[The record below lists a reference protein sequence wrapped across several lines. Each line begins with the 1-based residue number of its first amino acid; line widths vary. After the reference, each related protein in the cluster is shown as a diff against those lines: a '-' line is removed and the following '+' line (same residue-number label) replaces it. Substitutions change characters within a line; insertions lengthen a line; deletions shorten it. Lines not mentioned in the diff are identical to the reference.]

1 MATCGNPSASAVK
14 FERLPTFAE
23 PTHYDVRLSPCL
35 NQFSFEGLSTVDVT
49 IKEATDVVKV
59 HAQSLMIQSV
69 SLIANPGEAAKTLET
84 TYDDKLNILSI
95 KLPAVL
101 QPQKV
106 QFVFKF
112 VGELNDKMR
121 GFYRSQYKDK
131 DGSEKFLA
139 STQFESTYARYAF
152 PCFDEPIYKAT
163 FDVTLEVENHL
174 TALSNMNVVSE
185 TPSADGK
192 RKVVK
197 FATTPKMSSY
207 LVAFA
212 VGELEYIRSQTKSG
226 VEMRVYTV
234 PGKKEQ
240 GQYSL
245 DLSVK
250 CIDWYNEWFD
260 IAYPLPKCD
269 LIAIPDFSMGA
280 MENWGLVTY
289 REIALL
295 VDPGVTSTRQ
305 KSRVALVVAH
315 ELAHLWFGNLV
326 TMKWWTDLWLK
337 EGFASFMEYM
347 FVGANCPEFKI
358 WLHFLSDELASGMAL
373 DGLRNSHP
381 IEVEIDNPNE
391 LDEIYDSITYAKSN
405 SVNRMLCY
413 YLSEPVFQKGLRL
426 YLKKFQYSN
435 AVTQDLWTAL
445 SEASGQNVNELMS
458 GWTQQMGFPVL
469 NVSQRQDGNNRI
481 LTISQRRF
489 ISDGGEDPKNSLWQV
504 PITVSVGSAPNDV
517 KTRFLLKDK
526 QQEFVVEGVA
536 PGEWVKLNS
545 GTTGFYRVEYS
556 DDMLSAMLPDIAS
569 RKMPVLDRFGLINDL
584 SALLNTGRVSI
595 AQFVQVAASS
605 ANEEEFVVWGAIDEG
620 MSKLLFCAREM
631 SDDTHNSAKQL
642 IIKMFEKT
650 GADLGFV
657 EQPGEDSQKM
667 MLRALVQAR
676 LARAGHQPT
685 IEKFNQLFTDFL
697 EKGTPIHPDIRL
709 STFGVVARYGGK
721 EGFDKLM
728 NLRETT
734 TFQEIERQAM
744 IAMSQT
750 PEQPLLAQLFEYGFE
765 KNKVRPQD
773 QLYLFVGT
781 GGTHMGQQFAWK
793 YFCEHIKEFMEK
805 YGGANSSL
813 FQRCLKFAGE
823 SFGTEQRAVEFQ
835 DYFCNCKDLT
845 DADRQTLARPIGQT
859 VEAIRLHARLLESN
873 RTVIENLLKQNNV

>member
-1 MATCGNPSASAVK
+1 
-14 FERLPTFAE
+14 
-23 PTHYDVRLSPCL
+23 
-35 NQFSFEGLSTVDVT
+35 
-49 IKEATDVVKV
+49 
-59 HAQSLMIQSV
+59 
-69 SLIANPGEAAKTLET
+69 
-84 TYDDKLNILSI
+84 
-95 KLPAVL
+95 
-101 QPQKV
+101 
-106 QFVFKF
+106 
-112 VGELNDKMR
+112 
-121 GFYRSQYKDK
+121 
-131 DGSEKFLA
+131 
-139 STQFESTYARYAF
+139 
-152 PCFDEPIYKAT
+152 
-163 FDVTLEVENHL
+163 
-174 TALSNMNVVSE
+174 
-185 TPSADGK
+185 
-192 RKVVK
+192 
-197 FATTPKMSSY
+197 MSSY

-212 VGELEYIRSQTKSG
+212 VGELEYISTKTNSG

-245 DLSVK
+245 DLSAK

-260 IAYPLPKCD
+260 IPYPLPKCD

-347 FVGANCPEFKI
+347 FVGANCSEFKI
-358 WLHFLSDELASGMAL
+358 WLHFLNDELASGMGL

-413 YLSEPVFQKGLRL
+413 YLSEPVFQKGLRI

-435 AVTQDLWTAL
+435 AVTQDLWSAL

-469 NVSQRQDGNNRI
+469 NVTQRQDGNNRV
-481 LTISQRRF
+481 LTVEQRRF

-504 PITVSVGSAPNDV
+504 PITVSVGSAPSDV
-517 KTRFLLKDK
+517 KARFLLKEK

-556 DDMLSAMLPDIAS
+556 DEMLTSMLPDIAS

-605 ANEEEFVVWGAIDEG
+605 ANEDEYVVWGAIDEG
-620 MSKLLFCAREM
+620 MSKLLACSREM
-631 SDDTHNSAKQL
+631 SEETLKRAKQL
-642 IIKMFEKT
+642 IVKMFEKT
-650 GADLGFV
+650 GADLGFA
-657 EQPGEDSQKM
+657 EQSGEDTQKM

-685 IEKFNQLFTDFL
+685 IDKFNQMFTDFL

-709 STFGVVARYGGK
+709 ATFGVVARSTGK

-773 QLYLFVGT
+773 QLYLFLGT
-781 GGTHMGQQFAWK
+781 GSTHMGQQYAWQ
-793 YFCEHIKEFMEK
+793 YFCEHIKEFLEK
-805 YGGANSSL
+805 KSTIVVRNM
-813 FQRCLKFAGE
+813 
-823 SFGTEQRAVEFQ
+823 
-835 DYFCNCKDLT
+835 
-845 DADRQTLARPIGQT
+845 ARIT
-859 VEAIRLHARLLESN
+859 VN
-873 RTVIENLLKQNNV
+873 NLDCFYLDS